1 LASSNEVRKLIGN
14 RATGERIMHRVV
26 RTLVKEVK
34 EAIPPTVFFLI
45 SEIVWPRFWANR
57 IVLPLFVLIYASA
70 VELIRVFGAA
80 QLKHLFFGI
89 GQPEQPSPAPR

>member
-1 LASSNEVRKLIGN
+1 MLCLMGVRIRRSVDIEELIPLISKQGSVGAAVEN
-14 RATGERIMHRVV
+14 
-26 RTLVKEVK
+26 
-34 EAIPPTVFFLI
+34 LI

-57 IVLPLFVLIYASA
+57 IVLLLFVLIYASA